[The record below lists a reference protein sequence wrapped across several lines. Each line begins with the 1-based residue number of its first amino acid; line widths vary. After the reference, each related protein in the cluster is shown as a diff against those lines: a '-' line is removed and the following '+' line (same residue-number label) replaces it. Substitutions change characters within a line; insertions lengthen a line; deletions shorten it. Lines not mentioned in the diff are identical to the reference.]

1 VVTKMIGVNE
11 LRLGMFIHDINASWI
26 EHSFWRS
33 RFKLDN
39 ERDLR
44 RIQQSGI
51 RELTI
56 DTDLGVDTIA
66 VTAAPEASVSA
77 PAPPVAAQTATSE
90 RCTDGVA
97 APAQARNH
105 SEDREAAIADAAEL
119 YRRSVPKVASM
130 FGQVRLGKAVDTI
143 ALGQLVH
150 EISDSVLHNSGA
162 LISVMGLKRSDEYT
176 YMHSMA
182 VCALMLSQ
190 ARQLGLEGEEL
201 QQVGLAGMLHDLGKA
216 CIPMEILN
224 KPGKLTEA
232 EFSLVK
238 THPVRGHALLDEA
251 GSAGAVVLDVCLHH
265 HEKIDG
271 SGYPFGLVSEKI
283 SRFAKMA
290 AVCDVY
296 DAITSDRPYKAG
308 WDPGEAL
315 RQMAQWKGHFD
326 SVALQAL
333 VKAVGIYPVGSLV
346 RLASGRLAVVVEQNP
361 ATLLAP
367 RVRTVYDLAAA
378 KRIEPQEID
387 LAERNCPDKVTAWEP
402 PERWA
407 LGDLNAVCG
416 LPSP

>member
-1 VVTKMIGVNE
+1 
-11 LRLGMFIHDINASWI
+11 
-26 EHSFWRS
+26 
-33 RFKLDN
+33 
-39 ERDLR
+39 
-44 RIQQSGI
+44 
-51 RELTI
+51 
-56 DTDLGVDTIA
+56 
-66 VTAAPEASVSA
+66 
-77 PAPPVAAQTATSE
+77 
-90 RCTDGVA
+90 
-97 APAQARNH
+97 
-105 SEDREAAIADAAEL
+105 
-119 YRRSVPKVASM
+119 
-130 FGQVRLGKAVDTI
+130 
-143 ALGQLVH
+143 
-150 EISDSVLHNSGA
+150 
-162 LISVMGLKRSDEYT
+162 
-176 YMHSMA
+176 
-182 VCALMLSQ
+182 
-190 ARQLGLEGEEL
+190 
-201 QQVGLAGMLHDLGKA
+201 
-216 CIPMEILN
+216 
-224 KPGKLTEA
+224 
-232 EFSLVK
+232 
-238 THPVRGHALLDEA
+238 
-251 GSAGAVVLDVCLHH
+251 
-265 HEKIDG
+265 
-271 SGYPFGLVSEKI
+271 VSEKI